1 MSRIYRRK
9 DRRSRDVYYIDY
21 AVCHPE
27 TGEQIRKRER
37 VGYSR
42 PEAKSALES
51 RKTDI
56 RRGKFDGIFP
66 APTCKLEE
74 MRDQYLKYS
83 HIAKRARTAER
94 DEGII
99 DRLLIPAFGGRSL
112 SQIWPEHVE
121 DYRVSRKS
129 GGIAPATINKEVQL
143 LKHIVKKGV
152 EWGKVRTNRIECI
165 KPLTVPPGRVRY
177 LELEEIP
184 VLLEACPAWL
194 KPIVIIGMHTGLR
207 RSEIITLR
215 RSDIDKKN
223 RLLVI
228 TQTKNNELKAVPM
241 NETVWKAIK
250 GLPNRLDTPYLFA
263 EPDGRPVTPNKV
275 SMAFRRARKRAGL
288 DDFRLHDLRHHFA
301 SYLTMNG
308 HNSKTVQDLL
318 GHKVA
323 AMTARYSH
331 LSPEHL
337 KAAVASLDDEMSS
350 GTKG

>member
-129 GGIAPATINKEVQL
+129 GGIAPATINKEEL
-143 LKHIVKKGV
+143 LKHIVKRCSCSSTSSRRASSG
-152 EWGKVRTNRIECI
+152 E
-165 KPLTVPPGRVRY
+165 
-177 LELEEIP
+177 
-184 VLLEACPAWL
+184 
-194 KPIVIIGMHTGLR
+194 
-207 RSEIITLR
+207 RSEQI
-215 RSDIDKKN
+215 
-223 RLLVI
+223 
-228 TQTKNNELKAVPM
+228 EL
-241 NETVWKAIK
+241 N
-250 GLPNRLDTPYLFA
+250 
-263 EPDGRPVTPNKV
+263 
-275 SMAFRRARKRAGL
+275 
-288 DDFRLHDLRHHFA
+288 A
-301 SYLTMNG
+301 S
-308 HNSKTVQDLL
+308 
-318 GHKVA
+318 
-323 AMTARYSH
+323 SH
-331 LSPEHL
+331 
-337 KAAVASLDDEMSS
+337 
-350 GTKG
+350 

>member
-1 MSRIYRRK
+1 M
-9 DRRSRDVYYIDY
+9 
-21 AVCHPE
+21 
-27 TGEQIRKRER
+27 
-37 VGYSR
+37 
-42 PEAKSALES
+42 
-51 RKTDI
+51 
-56 RRGKFDGIFP
+56 
-66 APTCKLEE
+66 
-74 MRDQYLKYS
+74 
-83 HIAKRARTAER
+83 
-94 DEGII
+94 
-99 DRLLIPAFGGRSL
+99 
-112 SQIWPEHVE
+112 
-121 DYRVSRKS
+121 
-129 GGIAPATINKEVQL
+129 
-143 LKHIVKKGV
+143 
-152 EWGKVRTNRIECI
+152 
-165 KPLTVPPGRVRY
+165 PPGRVRY